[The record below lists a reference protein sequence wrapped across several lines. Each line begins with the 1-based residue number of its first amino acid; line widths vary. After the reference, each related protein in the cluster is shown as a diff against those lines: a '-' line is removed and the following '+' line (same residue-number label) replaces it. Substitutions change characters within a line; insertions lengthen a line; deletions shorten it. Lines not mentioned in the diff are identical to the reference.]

1 MTSSVSCGI
10 FLFLIFMTVNL
21 PLQLCIFT
29 LMYFLSKRKNHL
41 QSKKK
46 PFLKGNNGASRG
58 CRKDG
63 RASWHQNK
71 WDLLKVRLI
80 NSYGRCG
87 PACLQVLTPVLCS
100 ETKGGFPSFLTFGM
114 GKRSCFIKGSYLLKF
129 GKANSELHKQ
139 EMENVFSLGS
149 DGLFFF

>member
-1 MTSSVSCGI
+1 
-10 FLFLIFMTVNL
+10 MTVNL

-58 CRKDG
+58 GRKVG

-71 WDLLKVRLI
+71 WDLLKAGLM

-87 PACLQVLTPVLCS
+87 PACPQALTPTLCR
-100 ETKGGFPSFLTFGM
+100 ETRGEFPSLLSFGM
-114 GKRSCFIKGSYLLKF
+114 GGRSCSIKGSYLLEF

-149 DGLFFF
+149 DFFFFLKCMCEQGMVVHF